1 MEVNRLLTYKAY
13 KFRLYPTKEQT
24 TLINKTIGCCRY
36 IFNHCLAEWQ
46 ATYKETGK
54 GLSYGKC
61 SAMLPTLKKQ
71 EKTSWLKEV
80 DSIALQTTVRHLA
93 DSYDRFFKQQNEA
106 PRFKSKKNPT
116 QSYTTKMT
124 NDNIKII
131 KGRIQLP
138 KLGHV
143 KFAKSKEITG
153 KIMSVTI
160 RRSPTGKYFIAVL
173 VETDI
178 QAYPKTMKN
187 VGIDVGLKEFAK
199 LSDGTTYANPQFF
212 RKLEAKL
219 AEEQRILA
227 CKKEGAIKRNCPL
240 DEAKNY
246 QKQRIKVAKIHE
258 KICNA
263 RHDYLHKISTEIVKN
278 HDIIGIEDLRVS
290 KMQKNPQLAKVISDA
305 SWSEFAYMLEY
316 KAQWHGKQVIRVG
329 KTFASSQLCSHCGYQ
344 HKDVKNLAIRTWT
357 CPNCHTQ
364 HDRDLNASINIL
376 QEALRLQT
384 VGTTGL
390 AR

>member
-1 MEVNRLLTYKAY
+1 MLTYKAY

-36 IFNHCLAEWQ
+36 IFNHCLAKWQ

-61 SAMLPTLKKQ
+61 SAMLPKLKKQ
-71 EKTSWLKEV
+71 EETSWLKEV

-93 DSYDRFFKQQNEA
+93 NSYDRFFKQQNQA

-131 KGRIQLP
+131 ANRIQLP

-153 KIMSVTI
+153 KIISATI
-160 RRSPTGKYFIAVL
+160 RRSPTGKYFIVVL
-173 VETDI
+173 AETDI
-178 QAYPKTMKN
+178 QVYPKTTKN

-199 LSDGTTYANPQFF
+199 LSDGTTHANPQFF
-212 RKLEAKL
+212 RELEGKL

-227 CKKEGAIKRNCPL
+227 CKKEWAIKRNCPL
-240 DEAKNY
+240 AEAKNY
-246 QKQRIKVAKIHE
+246 QRQRIKVAKIHE
-258 KICNA
+258 KIRNA
-263 RHDYLHKISTEIVKN
+263 RQDYLHKISTEIVKS
-278 HDIIGIEDLRVS
+278 HDIIGIEDLCVS
-290 KMQKNPQLAKVISDA
+290 KMQMNHQLAKAISDA
-305 SWSEFAYMLEY
+305 SWSEFARMLEY
-316 KAQWHGKQVIRVG
+316 KARWHGKQVIRVG
-329 KTFASSQLCSHCGYQ
+329 KTFASSQLCSNCGYKN
-344 HKDVKNLAIRTWT
+344 KDVKNLAIRTWM

-376 QEALRLQT
+376 QEALRLLT